1 MAFNPHEGFTSS
13 IPKPKPKPKP
23 QSSVYQGPPSGS
35 GSTTSTSYGQN
46 NAQQQLAAIVAN
58 KQENQNKRGLSS
70 INESVVGQVFGGAD
84 PNQIPYHQMNEA
96 QKVFANFYGSS
107 TPNLYQQQIHDFI
120 TTSPENMQTYKD
132 SGLKGAGLNAFM
144 TTAPAA
150 IASNTMFGNILKNL
164 KSTPGKIKESLS
176 GIYNTPQVQNFLGL
190 TEEKEDEDL
199 KSSYSEYMNEMNE
212 KVGASRADTPQ
223 GEDLDIFDVYTE
235 NYEMAD
241 RLPQTKEIPTDK
253 DIQNEIERSL
263 INQYSLIDDTDL
275 ATSLLDKSMQ
285 TDEEIQDLFI
295 DKNQSFAD
303 LDQQTLD
310 NMVGAY
316 IGVPGPIN
324 DDLSRKRLNLLLAPQ
339 DTGYVSNNDIVDVK
353 VGEDEGVM
361 ADMPSYYNA
370 ADASF
375 NYPYNQDEFPK
386 VKEYPFRDSEGVIQE
401 GYYNPTGA
409 DFLSDFGIRLRNN
422 YNDVIF
428 SDVIS
433 DTPKVGEEIRS
444 ADFSNL
450 GYKDGG
456 SLNTYEV
463 LKLINDTMHDG

>member
-23 QSSVYQGPPSGS
+23 QSSLYQGPPSGS

-84 PNQIPYHQMNEA
+84 PNQIPYDQMNEA

-150 IASNTMFGNILKNL
+150 IASNTIVGNILKNL

-263 INQYSLIDDTDL
+263 IPGEVS
-275 ATSLLDKSMQ
+275 
-285 TDEEIQDLFI
+285 
-295 DKNQSFAD
+295 NQSF
-303 LDQQTLD
+303 
-310 NMVGAY
+310 V
-316 IGVPGPIN
+316 VPSG
-324 DDLSRKRLNLLLAPQ
+324 
-339 DTGYVSNNDIVDVK
+339 IVDVK

-386 VKEYPFRDSEGVIQE
+386 VKKYPFRDSEGVIQE

-433 DTPKVGEEIRS
+433 DTPKLGQEIRS

-450 GYKDGG
+450 GYNDGG
-456 SLNTYEV
+456 YANMSTYQK
-463 LKLINDTMHDG
+463 LKMMADNYGQ

>member
-275 ATSLLDKSMQ
+275 ATSLLDTSMQ
-285 TDEEIQDLFI
+285 TDEEIQDFEKENIERSLI
-295 DKNQSFAD
+295 PGEVSNQSF
-303 LDQQTLD
+303 
-310 NMVGAY
+310 V
-316 IGVPGPIN
+316 VPSG
-324 DDLSRKRLNLLLAPQ
+324 
-339 DTGYVSNNDIVDVK
+339 IVDGK

>member
-150 IASNTMFGNILKNL
+150 IASNTIVGNILKNL

-275 ATSLLDKSMQ
+275 ATSLLDTSMQ
-285 TDEEIQDLFI
+285 TDEEIQDFEKENIERSLI
-295 DKNQSFAD
+295 PGGVSNQSF
-303 LDQQTLD
+303 
-310 NMVGAY
+310 V
-316 IGVPGPIN
+316 VPSG
-324 DDLSRKRLNLLLAPQ
+324 
-339 DTGYVSNNDIVDVK
+339 IVDVK

>member
-58 KQENQNKRGLSS
+58 KQENQNKAGLSS

-275 ATSLLDKSMQ
+275 ATSLLDTSMQ
-285 TDEEIQDLFI
+285 TDEEIQDFEKENIERSLI
-295 DKNQSFAD
+295 PGEVSNQSF
-303 LDQQTLD
+303 
-310 NMVGAY
+310 V
-316 IGVPGPIN
+316 VPSG
-324 DDLSRKRLNLLLAPQ
+324 
-339 DTGYVSNNDIVDVK
+339 IVDVK